1 MERVF
6 CIQGI
11 PDGEMLYGSVP
22 LEEIRSRER
31 WKKDLQGEEYETDLF
46 PGAVG

>member
-31 WKKDLQGEEYETDLF
+31 WKKRFTGRR
-46 PGAVG
+46 V